1 MEISEIEIKKELISY
16 YDTIKSEID
25 IKALE
30 ILKYLRKVNN
40 TNNQEDSEIE
50 EKIIKKN
57 EKLIKQVEKVFDLNL
72 EQVNRYF
79 KEFDVLYH
87 NEKIK
92 RIALKDYIIY
102 VKPDELNDKLKNS
115 DTKLGLLLQF
125 EWYIDESQIN
135 FIK

>member
-72 EQVNRYF
+72 EQVNRHF

-125 EWYIDESQIN
+125 EWYIDESQMN